1 MKPRVCG
8 GGQLKRPRPKTLIS
22 LKALIASSGIKAL
35 MALGGGRGRP
45 PRLFGY
51 DWGGNQGVGEGNGR
65 GYGEKGLQIVTIVNG
80 FMMKYKRKSLGVLL

>member
-1 MKPRVCG
+1 VRE
-8 GGQLKRPRPKTLIS
+8 
-22 LKALIASSGIKAL
+22 A
-35 MALGGGRGRP
+35 

-80 FMMKYKRKSLGVLL
+80 FMMKYKRKSLGGLL